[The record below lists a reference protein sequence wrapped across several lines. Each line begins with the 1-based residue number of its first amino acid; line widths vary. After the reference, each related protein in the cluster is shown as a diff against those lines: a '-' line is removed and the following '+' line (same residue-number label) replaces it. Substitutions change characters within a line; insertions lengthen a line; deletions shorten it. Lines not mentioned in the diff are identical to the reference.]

1 MITARGKSDTMDS
14 EIFRVTK
21 NKLGESSLSG
31 LTLENRDY
39 VIRFFYS
46 GNYRKDMDACS
57 LNPYAI
63 TMSCSIKTRR
73 TLPLNYYMG
82 KLSIKNVM
90 PQFIDTDDY
99 LKALEK
105 AVSAMERLK
114 GVHAY
119 YFPLKQKEDKP

>member
-63 TMSCSIKTRR
+63 IMSCSIKTRR

-82 KLSIKNVM
+82 KFSIKNVM

>member
-46 GNYRKDMDACS
+46 GDYRKDMDAYS

-82 KLSIKNVM
+82 KFSIKNVM

>member
-82 KLSIKNVM
+82 KFSIKNVM